1 MSTSSSSG
9 DDQKSAVAPRAVN
22 PTVSRLELVN
32 ITLSIELD
40 FRRLADLLDR
50 TMTIVDTSDQEMV
63 LGLEST
69 KSIADRGVRL
79 ARRLSQLSRRPIG

>member
-9 DDQKSAVAPRAVN
+9 DDQKSAVAQRAVN

-40 FRRLADLLDR
+40 FRRLAELLDR
-50 TMTIVDTSDQEMV
+50 TMTIVDTADQEMV
-63 LGLEST
+63 LGLKST
-69 KSIADRGVRL
+69 RNVAERGVRL
-79 ARRLSQLSRRPIG
+79 ARRLSKLSRKPIG